1 MIEVEIAKRIDAPA
15 DRVWR
20 MISGSEL
27 RDCVKNS
34 YIEKIDVKGE
44 GVGTILTTTFK
55 GGGTIGER
63 IEKLDPVER
72 EYTYSV
78 TDSGFL
84 RYAYYEATM
93 RCQPAGPKQT
103 LLSIRCR
110 FIAETGYE
118 EETTKAWYASNSA
131 KCDLIAEHLAK
142 VAEPA

>member
-1 MIEVEIAKRIDAPA
+1 MIEVEVAKRIDAPA

-34 YIEKIDVKGE
+34 YIESIKVEGE
-44 GVGTILTTTFK
+44 GAGTILTTTFK
-55 GGGTIGER
+55 GGGVIEER
-63 IEKLDPVER
+63 IVKLDPVER
-72 EYTYSV
+72 EYTYCV

-84 RYAYYEATM
+84 KYAYYVATM

-103 LLSIRCR
+103 LLSIRCQ
-110 FIAETGYE
+110 FIAESGFE
-118 EETTKAWYASNSA
+118 EETKQAWYASNSS
-131 KCDLIAEHLAK
+131 KCDLIAEHLSK

>member
-1 MIEVEIAKRIDAPA
+1 MIEVAIAKRIPAPA
-15 DRVWR
+15 DRVWK

-34 YIEKIDVKGE
+34 YIESIDVKGE

-84 RYAYYEATM
+84 KYAFYEATM
-93 RCQPAGPKQT
+93 RCQPAGPGET

-110 FIAETGYE
+110 FIAETGFE
-118 EETTKAWYASNSA
+118 EETKKAWYASNAS

-142 VAEPA
+142 ELQPA